1 MVQARDSGD
10 EGRGRFTSGS
20 GGQGME
26 LEVAEQEKKVVG
38 GQIQSGKGM
47 GVPSWEFL
55 APQFSA
61 QEHSGF
67 E

>member
-26 LEVAEQEKKVVG
+26 LEVAEQEKKVEG
-38 GQIQSGKGM
+38 GQI
-47 GVPSWEFL
+47 
-55 APQFSA
+55 
-61 QEHSGF
+61 
-67 E
+67 